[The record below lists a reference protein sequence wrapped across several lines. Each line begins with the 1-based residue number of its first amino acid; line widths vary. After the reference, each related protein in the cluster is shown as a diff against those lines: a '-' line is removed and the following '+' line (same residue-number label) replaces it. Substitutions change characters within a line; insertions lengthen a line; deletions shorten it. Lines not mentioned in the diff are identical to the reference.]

1 MLQMAFSRLLP
12 LTLGVAVLLGAY
24 ILAQSLE
31 PMGGDAISKITA
43 QADSDSPV
51 VLVLIDEDS
60 VKQLESR
67 FGPLMWHDEA
77 YLEILKQLQ
86 QYHPSVMVVDTD
98 GQQINRLSNKNF
110 QTLSSLIIGWD
121 LNSLDSASS
130 ETLPW
135 LFSLK
140 AGVISN
146 EGENS
151 DGVVRSHK
159 RFVNTDQ
166 GTFPSLSVATA
177 IEYLRVKRG
186 ERQAKL
192 QGRSTNT
199 AVSSGLSNAPV
210 LSSSQQPT
218 ADAHSEK
225 TWQQTF
231 PEGLLQRKD
240 FLIHWSKTIPSGIN
254 GLNTSHHSIPVWK
267 IFSSSPHIQQD
278 LAQQLNGKIVILGNA
293 THLYRDHRKTPMEV
307 RHLNADVH
315 ATVID
320 NILRSST
327 LEQVPQWQQA
337 LISVGLF
344 AFVFFLQIRV
354 RKPALN
360 LGLISLVTILY
371 SVIVL
376 QQFMMNHLLLNWI
389 TPAVFVFL
397 GFLMGS
403 TFRLLANDEE
413 QKAMEYT
420 LSQLVSQSVFQ
431 EIQRSG
437 YTLEPGGQKMEIT
450 CLFVDI
456 RNFSAL
462 AENMPPSA
470 VTELLN
476 EFYTVVE
483 KIIFQHRGTIDK
495 FMGDGILVLFGAPIP
510 TETDTEDAILAAQ
523 DILAATQTLSKRW
536 FETTGIQVEFGI
548 SINSGPAF
556 VGFLGPIYKLEYT
569 AIGDTVNLCIRLQN
583 ENKRFNTRIILSEF
597 SWEKL
602 STALKAEWLEL
613 DKVSVRGREGLVKVY
628 TLPQFCAGIKKK
640 STGNKTLFSQTTET
654 QPKPFASHPDSLLQN
669 QPPPTE
675 AELINDQEKNPDASK
690 LDLL

>member
-1 MLQMAFSRLLP
+1 
-12 LTLGVAVLLGAY
+12 
-24 ILAQSLE
+24 
-31 PMGGDAISKITA
+31 MGGDALSKITA
-43 QADSDSPV
+43 QADAESPV
-51 VLVLIDEDS
+51 VLVLIDDDS

-98 GQQINRLSNKNF
+98 GQQINRLANKNF
-110 QTLSSLIIGWD
+110 QAISSLIIGWD

-159 RFVNTDQ
+159 RFVNTDK

-192 QGRSTNT
+192 QGRSANASLLTT
-199 AVSSGLSNAPV
+199 SSPV
-210 LSSSQQPT
+210 LATSQQPT
-218 ADAHSEK
+218 ADAHSEQ

-240 FLIHWSKTIPSGIN
+240 FLIHWSKTTPSGVN
-254 GLNTSHHSIPVWK
+254 SMNTSHQSIPVWQ
-267 IFSSSPHIQQD
+267 IFSSSPQIQQD

-307 RHLNADVH
+307 RHLNTDVH

-320 NILRSST
+320 NILTSTT

-360 LGLISLVTILY
+360 LSLIGLVVIVY
-371 SVIVL
+371 SAIVL

-510 TETDTEDAILAAQ
+510 TETDAEDAILAAQ

-597 SWEKL
+597 SLEKL
-602 STALKAEWLEL
+602 SNNLKSEWLEL

-628 TLPQFCAGIKKK
+628 TLPQFCAGPQF
-640 STGNKTLFSQTTET
+640 STGIQKPTANKTLPS
-654 QPKPFASHPDSLLQN
+654 QPKPFASHPDNMSLPPGTFPQT
-669 QPPPTE
+669 PPPQT
-675 AELINDQEKNPDASK
+675 QEGISLESQNPETTP
-690 LDLL
+690 